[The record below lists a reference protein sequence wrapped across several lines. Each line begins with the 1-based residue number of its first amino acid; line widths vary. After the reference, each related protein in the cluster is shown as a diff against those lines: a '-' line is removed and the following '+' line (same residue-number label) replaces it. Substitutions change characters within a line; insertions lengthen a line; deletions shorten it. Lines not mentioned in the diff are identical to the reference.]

1 MPDQQPHRKE
11 VTKPSSQMR
20 LLISIGL
27 NVLITVAQV
36 IGGIFSGSMAL
47 ISDALHNFSDVIALV
62 ISYIANRLSKKEHT
76 LTKTFGYKRAEI
88 LAAFINAATLLAIAA
103 FLGKEAIERLIEP
116 VEVRSNIVIWLAAF
130 SIVMNGLSVLLI
142 KPEAGNNLNMRSAY
156 LHLFTD
162 MLTSI
167 AVLVGGIIMKYWG
180 LYWVDSVV
188 TILIALYLIK
198 SSWGLMISSVKILLM
213 FSPKELI
220 IKDIAN
226 DLKTIEGVD
235 CVYHVH
241 VWQLNDDSIFFEAR
255 VIFSEDIPISSFQKK
270 LKEMEKV
277 LAKYGISHATLQP
290 GYGDDS
296 PRELINQE

>member
-1 MPDQQPHRKE
+1 MIIIKTPKE
-11 VTKPSSQMR
+11 
-20 LLISIGL
+20 I
-27 NVLITVAQV
+27 
-36 IGGIFSGSMAL
+36 
-47 ISDALHNFSDVIALV
+47 
-62 ISYIANRLSKKEHT
+62 
-76 LTKTFGYKRAEI
+76 EI
-88 LAAFINAATLLAIAA
+88 LREGGKRLATVLYKVEEMVRPGISTKDLDDYAFRLIKEMGDVPA
-103 FLGKEAIERLIEP
+103 FLHYRPDGADSPYPASICISVNNEVVHGIPKKDKILKEGD
-116 VEVRSNIVIWLAAF
+116 IVSLDL
-130 SIVMNGLSVLLI
+130 GL
-142 KPEAGNNLNMRSAY
+142 KHKN
-156 LHLFTD
+156 LFTD